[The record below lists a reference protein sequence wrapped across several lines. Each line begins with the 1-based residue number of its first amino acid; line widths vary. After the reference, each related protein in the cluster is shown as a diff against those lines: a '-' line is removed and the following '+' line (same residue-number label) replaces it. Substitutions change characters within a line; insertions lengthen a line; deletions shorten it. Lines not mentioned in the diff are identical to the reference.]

1 MENLT
6 LFKSSG
12 RFMIQTTLSFPK
24 IMLSMA
30 VVIFVSVFLEV
41 LFVNT
46 VAAIDPKSIYF
57 SEEINV
63 SKNNGTSELPQ
74 ITATKDSF
82 YVFWKDDVNGGI
94 NNYFKEGRKES
105 STTNIEFGSSKR
117 ILNSGNV
124 SNPRLTVGDTIFSS
138 IWISNSINSSVIKF
152 YPLGFF
158 DDPIDAIQ
166 VTKSSRNTKIPSVS
180 ITGDDAAIYLVWEN
194 KIISAS
200 DIFFKRVSYVTDG

>member
-1 MENLT
+1 MVWQDDTNGNYDVYT
-6 LFKSSG
+6 KSSSTNGTKFKST
-12 RFMIQTTLSFPK
+12 RNL
-24 IMLSMA
+24 
-30 VVIFVSVFLEV
+30 
-41 LFVNT
+41 
-46 VAAIDPKSIYF
+46 
-57 SEEINV
+57 

-82 YVFWKDDVNGGI
+82 YVFWKDDVNGWI

-124 SNPRLTVGDTIFSS
+124 SNPQLTVGENVFSS

-152 YPLGFF
+152 HPLGFF

-200 DIFFKRVSYVTDG
+200 DIFFKRVSYVTDVE